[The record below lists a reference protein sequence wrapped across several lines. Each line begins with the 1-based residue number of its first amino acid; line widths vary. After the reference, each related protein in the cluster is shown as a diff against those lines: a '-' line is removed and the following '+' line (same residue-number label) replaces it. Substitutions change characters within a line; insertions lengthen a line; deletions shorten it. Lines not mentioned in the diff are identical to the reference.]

1 MRDWVFQHRAKLY
14 WSGVLVAVLML
25 ASIVLQPVLRQLR
38 VYNTE
43 IDRDHMTLLRLTA
56 IDVSKE
62 LIVQAAETFD
72 QEDLRSWVYAKD
84 LPSAQISLDIQKRVV
99 EIIEQSGAAVESVSP
114 ASESKSGYQ
123 GAGIKVS
130 FSGSLESA
138 ILAIGHIEDG
148 QPLVVIEE
156 LDIRPKRVR
165 IRRGEAQPQLTQVR
179 LTAMTYT
186 PVESA
191 DAR

>member
-1 MRDWVFQHRAKLY
+1 M
-14 WSGVLVAVLML
+14 AVLML